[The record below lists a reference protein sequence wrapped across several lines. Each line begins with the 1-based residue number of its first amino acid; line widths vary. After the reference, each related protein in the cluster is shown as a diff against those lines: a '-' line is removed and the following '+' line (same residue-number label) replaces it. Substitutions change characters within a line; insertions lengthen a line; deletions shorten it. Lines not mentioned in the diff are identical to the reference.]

1 MTAELTSV
9 TDALEALTDI
19 EVRALKTA
27 ASEAPAVANG
37 LLVWL
42 EGACDSEINRRF
54 GRDYDLLPPQRRLTL
69 ARPTPAS
76 RRTCDARVVRKQ
88 RLRAPCR
95 AQVLRCAGGVAKAA
109 GAEWTAADAGWPRAG
124 RRMQLVN
131 PA

>member
-1 MTAELTSV
+1 MRSRTKREYPRCQTVVMTAELTSV

-54 GRDYDLLPPQRRLTL
+54 GRDYDLLPPQ
-69 ARPTPAS
+69 
-76 RRTCDARVVRKQ
+76 
-88 RLRAPCR
+88 
-95 AQVLRCAGGVAKAA
+95 AA
-109 GAEWTAADAGWPRAG
+109 TDLSEADASIKGVHAMRESFASSDFAPPSRSSSSMCW
-124 RRMQLVN
+124 RRC
-131 PA
+131 